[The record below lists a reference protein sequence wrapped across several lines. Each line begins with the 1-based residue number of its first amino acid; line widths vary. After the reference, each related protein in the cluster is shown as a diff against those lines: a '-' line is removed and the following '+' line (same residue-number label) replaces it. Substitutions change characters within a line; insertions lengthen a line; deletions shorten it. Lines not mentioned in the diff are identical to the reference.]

1 MKVRLT
7 EPAEADIEAIGDA
20 LARRDPLVAKATV
33 KRLRRAARSIGRS
46 PGLCSPVPWSSI
58 RRLRKK
64 KSGPYL
70 LLFQLNEDEALLL
83 RVAHERS
90 DWASLA

>member
-7 EPAEADIEAIGDA
+7 GPAEDDLEAIGDTIA
-20 LARRDPLVAKATV
+20 KSDPLKAKATIQ
-33 KRLRRAARSIGRS
+33 RLRGAAKSLGKA
-46 PGLCSPVPWSSI
+46 PKLCSPVSWSSI
-58 RRLRKK
+58 PRLRKK

-70 LLFQLNEDEALLL
+70 LLFQLNGDEALVL

-90 DWASLA
+90 DWMSLV